1 NSKWTHFFS
10 YSHSVFSDGVLIT
23 QWPKHISSLP
33 GSSVEMHCYQNDT
46 DYDYKYWYRQIKGE
60 LVLVGSYIVA
70 SSTNEKGFET
80 NFTVSSTET
89 KKWTLKVDVKE
100 GIDALYLC
108 AARLHNTTVYFNVQ
122 VFLSLCPY

>member
-1 NSKWTHFFS
+1 PKVMTLCLLIMIMLVMICTF
-10 YSHSVFSDGVLIT
+10 DGVLIT

-60 LVLVGSYIVA
+60 LVLVGSYLVA

-100 GIDALYLC
+100 GIDAVYLC
-108 AARLHNTTVYFNVQ
+108 AASLH
-122 VFLSLCPY
+122 SE